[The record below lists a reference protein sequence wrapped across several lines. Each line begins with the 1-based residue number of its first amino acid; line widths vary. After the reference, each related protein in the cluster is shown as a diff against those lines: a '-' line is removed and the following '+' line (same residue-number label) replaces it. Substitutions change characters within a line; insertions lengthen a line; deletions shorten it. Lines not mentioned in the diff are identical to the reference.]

1 MKGEQTLEQFRRI
14 RRSSEYQ
21 RTRRE
26 GKSYQTTHF
35 VVIINPAA
43 GFSRLGTTV
52 SRRVGNAVCRNRV
65 KRWLR
70 DFFRN
75 YYKKF
80 GQIVDVSIIAKKQAG
95 HLSRMQV
102 DRELKQV
109 FARLETDDHV

>member
-1 MKGEQTLEQFRRI
+1 MKGEQTLERFRRI
-14 RRSSEYQ
+14 RRSSEYL
-21 RTRRE
+21 RTKRE
-26 GKSYQTTHF
+26 GKRYQTTSF

-70 DFFRN
+70 DIFRN
-75 YYKKF
+75 NYQKF
-80 GQIVDVSIIAKKQAG
+80 GQIVDISIIAKQQAG

-102 DRELKQV
+102 DRELLQV
-109 FARLETDDHV
+109 FARLETDDYV